1 MKVKILILAL
11 SIVTLAGCGNDESP
25 LGDTTGNS
33 GPTALHVNGN
43 ICVTSR
49 ANDTRWEPNDRIGI
63 YMLAGET
70 VEQNNKLYTT
80 TDGSGKFTA
89 TEAEAIYLPTDGSR
103 RNFVA
108 YYPYTENLGDNGRT
122 YTIDIT
128 DQSSQSAIDLLG
140 SDNPE
145 TDKNTPSV
153 RFTFYHKLAKINHEI
168 HVRLDDCDSHRHDCR
183 HLRIRLSLRPSGH
196 SAGIPAS
203 NGCSAEISICTPNS
217 ISPPIRKFRRRLR

>member
-80 TDGSGKFTA
+80 T
-89 TEAEAIYLPTDGSR
+89 EAANSR
-103 RNFVA
+103 
-108 YYPYTENLGDNGRT
+108 P
-122 YTIDIT
+122 
-128 DQSSQSAIDLLG
+128 
-140 SDNPE
+140 P
-145 TDKNTPSV
+145 KP
-153 RFTFYHKLAKINHEI
+153 
-168 HVRLDDCDSHRHDCR
+168 
-183 HLRIRLSLRPSGH
+183 RPST
-196 SAGIPAS
+196 
-203 NGCSAEISICTPNS
+203 C
-217 ISPPIRKFRRRLR
+217 R

>member
-43 ICVTSR
+43 VCMTSR
-49 ANDTRWEPNDRIGI
+49 ANDTRWEANDRIGI
-63 YMLAGET
+63 YMLAGKT
-70 VEQNNKLYTT
+70 VEQNNRLYTT

-153 RFTFYHKLAKINHEI
+153 RF
-168 HVRLDDCDSHRHDCR
+168 HVLPQTGENRTEHNQRNRIRRLLGFGRSHRRIDRTTNLCDIRR
-183 HLRIRLSLRPSGH
+183 HRW
-196 SAGIPAS
+196 
-203 NGCSAEISICTPNS
+203 
-217 ISPPIRKFRRRLR
+217 

>member
-43 ICVTSR
+43 ICMTSR
-49 ANDTRWEPNDRIGI
+49 ANDTRWEANDRIGI
-63 YMLAGET
+63 YMLAGKT
-70 VEQNNKLYTT
+70 VEQNNRLYTT

-128 DQSSQSAIDLLG
+128 DQSSPKRNRPFGKRQPRRPI
-140 SDNPE
+140 
-145 TDKNTPSV
+145 
-153 RFTFYHKLAKINHEI
+153 KI
-168 HVRLDDCDSHRHDCR
+168 HRPCVSR
-183 HLRIRLSLRPSGH
+183 STT
-196 SAGIPAS
+196 
-203 NGCSAEISICTPNS
+203 NW
-217 ISPPIRKFRRRLR
+217 RK

>member
-63 YMLAGET
+63 YMLARET

-80 TDGSGKFTA
+80 TDGSGKFTK
-89 TEAEAIYLPTDGSR
+89 P
-103 RNFVA
+103 
-108 YYPYTENLGDNGRT
+108 
-122 YTIDIT
+122 
-128 DQSSQSAIDLLG
+128 
-140 SDNPE
+140 
-145 TDKNTPSV
+145 
-153 RFTFYHKLAKINHEI
+153 
-168 HVRLDDCDSHRHDCR
+168 
-183 HLRIRLSLRPSGH
+183 RPSTCRQTVRDAIL
-196 SAGIPAS
+196 SPIIPTRKILVTTVAL
-203 NGCSAEISICTPNS
+203 IRSI
-217 ISPPIRKFRRRLR
+217 

>member
-89 TEAEAIYLPTDGSR
+89 CRQTVRDAILSPIIPTR
-103 RNFVA
+103 KILVTTVA
-108 YYPYTENLGDNGRT
+108 L
-122 YTIDIT
+122 I
-128 DQSSQSAIDLLG
+128 QSI
-140 SDNPE
+140 
-145 TDKNTPSV
+145 
-153 RFTFYHKLAKINHEI
+153 
-168 HVRLDDCDSHRHDCR
+168 
-183 HLRIRLSLRPSGH
+183 
-196 SAGIPAS
+196 
-203 NGCSAEISICTPNS
+203 
-217 ISPPIRKFRRRLR
+217 

>member
-70 VEQNNKLYTT
+70 VEQNNRPYTT

-89 TEAEAIYLPTDGSR
+89 TEAEAICRQTVRDAILSPIIPTR
-103 RNFVA
+103 KILVTTVA
-108 YYPYTENLGDNGRT
+108 L
-122 YTIDIT
+122 
-128 DQSSQSAIDLLG
+128 
-140 SDNPE
+140 
-145 TDKNTPSV
+145 
-153 RFTFYHKLAKINHEI
+153 
-168 HVRLDDCDSHRHDCR
+168 
-183 HLRIRLSLRPSGH
+183 IR
-196 SAGIPAS
+196 
-203 NGCSAEISICTPNS
+203 SI
-217 ISPPIRKFRRRLR
+217 

>member
-43 ICVTSR
+43 ICMTSR
-49 ANDTRWEPNDRIGI
+49 ANDTRWEANDRIGI
-63 YMLAGET
+63 YMLAGKT
-70 VEQNNKLYTT
+70 VEQNNRLYTT

-153 RFTFYHKLAKINHEI
+153 RFTFYHKLAKIELNI
-168 HVRLDDCDSHRHDCR
+168 TSGTGFDDSSV
-183 HLRIRLSLRPSGH
+183 LEGLSVELTGP
-196 SAGIPAS
+196 
-203 NGCSAEISICTPNS
+203 
-217 ISPPIRKFRRRLR
+217 

>member
-89 TEAEAIYLPTDGSR
+89 TEAEAIGKSW
-103 RNFVA
+103 
-108 YYPYTENLGDNGRT
+108 
-122 YTIDIT
+122 
-128 DQSSQSAIDLLG
+128 
-140 SDNPE
+140 
-145 TDKNTPSV
+145 
-153 RFTFYHKLAKINHEI
+153 
-168 HVRLDDCDSHRHDCR
+168 
-183 HLRIRLSLRPSGH
+183 
-196 SAGIPAS
+196 
-203 NGCSAEISICTPNS
+203 
-217 ISPPIRKFRRRLR
+217 

>member
-43 ICVTSR
+43 ICMTSR
-49 ANDTRWEPNDRIGI
+49 ANDTRWEANDRIGI
-63 YMLAGET
+63 YMLAGKT
-70 VEQNNKLYTT
+70 VEQNNRLYTT

-108 YYPYTENLGDNGRT
+108 YYPTRKILVTTVALIR
-122 YTIDIT
+122 IDIT
-128 DQSSQSAIDLLG
+128 DQSS
-140 SDNPE
+140 
-145 TDKNTPSV
+145 
-153 RFTFYHKLAKINHEI
+153 
-168 HVRLDDCDSHRHDCR
+168 
-183 HLRIRLSLRPSGH
+183 
-196 SAGIPAS
+196 
-203 NGCSAEISICTPNS
+203 
-217 ISPPIRKFRRRLR
+217 